1 MGKLT
6 SFASGVGEGYL
17 ASKRYQDTQKRRD
30 MEDKMYAKVMGIDLP
45 AEPVQDKEDGGT
57 SIIGRAA
64 RGVKKAW
71 NALTGQEQEYAD
83 GGMIRPSGSMPI
95 HHDKMDWQRQSFKK

>member
-45 AEPVQDKEDGGT
+45 AEPVEDDDKT
-57 SIIGRAA
+57 SILGKAA
-64 RGVKKAW
+64 RGIKRGW
-71 NALTGQEQEYAD
+71 NALTGQQEYAD